1 MLASGF
7 KGLNAYNVRPFI
19 PAQSF
24 QVHECSLYWLPSTG
38 HCVLGHDMSADLAK
52 KAGNPWLAGA
62 LPKQLSAGV
71 RDLGLDLAVECQQTL
86 LAYQAELLKW
96 NGAYNLT
103 AIRDPE
109 ESVTRHLLDSLSIL
123 PLLNDPALALPGPRL
138 LDVGAGAGLPGLV
151 LAIAKPS
158 LQVTTLDS
166 NGKKTRFMRHAVRA
180 LKLGNVEVIEDRVEA
195 FQPRQGFDCVVS
207 RAFSSLNDFFDK
219 TTHLLATGG
228 VWVAMKGK
236 LDAKETADIPAD
248 VEIRESQR
256 LRVPGL
262 NEDRHAIVAT
272 LRK

>member
-1 MLASGF
+1 
-7 KGLNAYNVRPFI
+7 
-19 PAQSF
+19 
-24 QVHECSLYWLPSTG
+24 
-38 HCVLGHDMSADLAK
+38 MSADSAQK
-52 KAGNPWLAGA
+52 VGNPWLAGA
-62 LPKQLSAGV
+62 LPKQLGAGV
-71 RDLGLDLAVECQQTL
+71 KELGLNLSPECLSAL

-96 NGAYNLT
+96 NSAYNLT

-109 ESVTRHLLDSLSIL
+109 ESVMRHLLDSLSIL

-151 LAIAKPS
+151 LAIANPA

-180 LKLGNVEVIEDRVEA
+180 LKLGNVEVVEDRVEA
-195 FQPRQGFDCVVS
+195 FQPELGFDCIVS
-207 RAFSSLNDFFDK
+207 RAFASLNDFFDK

-236 LDAKETADIPAD
+236 LDAKEAADIPAD
-248 VEIRESQR
+248 VEIRGSHR

-262 NEDRHAIVAT
+262 NEDRHAVVAT
-272 LRK
+272 LKK

>member
-1 MLASGF
+1 
-7 KGLNAYNVRPFI
+7 
-19 PAQSF
+19 
-24 QVHECSLYWLPSTG
+24 
-38 HCVLGHDMSADLAK
+38 MSADSAQ

-62 LPKQLSAGV
+62 LPKQLGAGA
-71 RDLGLDLAVECQQTL
+71 RELGLNLPADCLNTL

-96 NGAYNLT
+96 NNAYNLT

-151 LAIAKPS
+151 LAIANPA
-158 LQVTTLDS
+158 LQITTLDS

-180 LKLGNVEVIEDRVEA
+180 LKLGNVEVVEDRVEA
-195 FQPRQGFDCVVS
+195 FQPELGFDCVVS
-207 RAFSSLNDFFDK
+207 RAFASLNDFFDK
-219 TTHLLATGG
+219 TTHLLASGG

-236 LDAKETADIPAD
+236 LDAKEAADIPVD
-248 VEIRESQR
+248 VEIRGSHR

-262 NEDRHAIVAT
+262 NEDRHAVVAT
-272 LRK
+272 LKK

>member
-1 MLASGF
+1 
-7 KGLNAYNVRPFI
+7 
-19 PAQSF
+19 
-24 QVHECSLYWLPSTG
+24 
-38 HCVLGHDMSADLAK
+38 MSADSAR
-52 KAGNPWLAGA
+52 KAVNPWLAGA
-62 LPKQLSAGV
+62 LPKQLSKGV
-71 RDLGLDLAVECQQTL
+71 QELGLDLSAECQSTL
-86 LAYQAELLKW
+86 LAYQAEMLKW
-96 NGAYNLT
+96 NSAYNLT

-123 PLLNDPALALPGPRL
+123 PLLNDPALSLPGPRL

-151 LAIAKPS
+151 LAIANPA

-180 LKLGNVEVIEDRVEA
+180 LKLANVEVIEGRVEA
-195 FQPRQGFDCVVS
+195 VPAGQGFDCIVS
-207 RAFSSLNDFFDK
+207 RAFASLNDFFDK

-236 LDAKETADIPAD
+236 LDTKEAADIPAD

-272 LRK
+272 LKK